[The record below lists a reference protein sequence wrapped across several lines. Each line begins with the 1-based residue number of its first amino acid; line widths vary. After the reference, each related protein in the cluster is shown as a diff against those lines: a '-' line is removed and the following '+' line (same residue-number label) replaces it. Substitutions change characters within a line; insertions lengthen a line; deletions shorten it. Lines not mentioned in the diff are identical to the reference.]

1 MSSPPVQAPAR
12 RAQTAST
19 GPEAATPVAFDWRIL
34 KPGHNCW
41 RVAEAGRAAL
51 LVDAAEYYHN
61 LYQALMQAQRSII
74 IVGWDFD
81 GRMTLCPDGG
91 PERSRALGPLLRSL
105 VEERPALEVRILV
118 WSHAVVIAHSDPKA
132 LLLGDAWQEHPRIH
146 LRLDTRHPINASH
159 HQKIVVIDDA
169 VAFTGGIDLTIRRW
183 DTSSHQARHD
193 CRTAPDGISYGPVHD
208 LQMAVDGE
216 AARAVCDHARWRWQT
231 AVGEALAPLEPSS
244 RCWPDDLESDFT
256 NVPIAIART
265 APDWRRTG
273 PIREVANLVTEGIA
287 AAEHTIYIETQYLS
301 SVLVSNALAERLSQR
316 DGPEIVLVI
325 SPFSKGVF
333 ERYVFGNN
341 RDRIIRKL
349 SRLPGANRLRF
360 YYPVVPGPDGDCP
373 VLVHAKLLIID
384 DVLLRVGS
392 GNATNRSMGLDTEFD
407 LAIEATDEGMKRTI
421 AGVRSRLLA
430 EHLDATPEEI
440 ADATAAKGS
449 LIAAIEAHNPSS
461 RGLRQFDPGTGPT
474 RPVLGSA
481 IIDASG
487 PWDPLWFLRRIPT
500 RTAGTGS

>member
-1 MSSPPVQAPAR
+1 
-12 RAQTAST
+12 
-19 GPEAATPVAFDWRIL
+19 
-34 KPGHNCW
+34 
-41 RVAEAGRAAL
+41 VAEAGRAAV

-91 PERSRALGPLLRSL
+91 PERSRALGRLLRSL
-105 VEERPALEVRILV
+105 VEQRPALQVRILV
-118 WSHAVVIAHSDPKA
+118 WSHAVIIAHSNPKA
-132 LLLGDAWQEHPRIH
+132 LLFGEAWQEHPRIH

-183 DTSSHQARHD
+183 DASSHQARHD
-193 CRTAPDGISYGPVHD
+193 CRVAPDGTSYGPVHD

-216 AARAVCDHARWRWQT
+216 AARAISDHARRRWQA
-231 AVGEALAPLEPSS
+231 AVGEALAPLGPSPS
-244 RCWPDDLESDFT
+244 CWPDDLQSDFA

-265 APDWRRTG
+265 APDWRRPG
-273 PIREVANLVTEGIA
+273 PIREVANLVTEAIA
-287 AAEHTIYIETQYLS
+287 AAEHTIYMETQYLS
-301 SVLVSNALAERLSQR
+301 SVLVSNALADRLQQR
-316 DGPEIVLVI
+316 NGPDIVLVI
-325 SPFSKGVF
+325 SPFPKGVF

-349 SRLPGANRLRF
+349 SRLPGAHRIRF
-360 YYPVVPGPDGDCP
+360 YYPVVPGHDGDCP
-373 VLVHAKLLIID
+373 VLVHAKLMIID
-384 DVLLRVGS
+384 DVLMRVGS

-407 LAIEATDEGMKRTI
+407 LAIEASDEAMKRTI

-430 EHLDATPEEI
+430 EHLDASPDEI
-440 ADATAAKGS
+440 AEATAAKGS
-449 LIAAIEAHNPSS
+449 LIAAIEAHNHTS
-461 RGLRQFDPGTGPT
+461 RGLRPFDPGAGPT

-481 IIDASG
+481 IFDAPG
-487 PWDPLWFLRRIPT
+487 PWDPLWFLRRK
-500 RTAGTGS
+500 RNSTAGAGR